1 MPLGEMTA
9 MSVFTPSL
17 LPRLT
22 VTLRMPGLGLPAIT
36 SAAIGRQRGALLQV
50 EQLLELL
57 GPRGERA
64 LFLQPDLEV
73 GELPFQRFVFGA
85 RAPQP
90 DVVAPAV
97 PAEIDDR
104 GEGQLD
110 ARKDAERHR
119 LEHRHAGTRLDLR
132 GDENEMPDQH
142 QHEQHTGA
150 LAERLSPLKFQH
162 VASYQLPATS

>member
-1 MPLGEMTA
+1 M
-9 MSVFTPSL
+9 
-17 LPRLT
+17 
-22 VTLRMPGLGLPAIT
+22 
-36 SAAIGRQRGALLQV
+36 
-50 EQLLELL
+50 LELL
-57 GPRGERA
+57 GPCGERA

-73 GELPFQRFVFGA
+73 GQLPFQRFVFGA
-85 RAPQP
+85 RAPQA
-90 DVVAPAV
+90 DIVAPGV

-110 ARKDAERHR
+110 ARKNAERHR